1 MRESFESSRKAI
13 AEEKGGIDAEID
25 KTQQNGARA
34 LQIVISE
41 SRRITLQS
49 SPNNQNKRLKACG
62 ASSTVRVYSAS
73 VGAGTKNLSPTD
85 ILRVFSSDSHAYS
98 EYPAA
103 SRASFITLLLQSTL
117 CWNFNRNSRFSAL

>member
-25 KTQQNGARA
+25 KPQYKKNGTRA

-62 ASSTVRVYSAS
+62 PSSTVRVYSAS
-73 VGAGTKNLSPTD
+73 VGAGTKNLTPTD

-103 SRASFITLLLQSTL
+103 SRASFITLLL
-117 CWNFNRNSRFSAL
+117 